1 MKIIGNEQG
10 FSFTEVILS
19 MLIISIALIP
29 MMNMFS
35 VCGENYHYS
44 TETTTAL
51 NLAQEKIEELKHL
64 KAGEILSDP
73 SAWLELADAPS
84 FKYQVEKTI
93 VDLAQGLY
101 KLDVRVLYNLRGQE
115 KQISL
120 STYSSNR

>member
-1 MKIIGNEQG
+1 MKIGENEQG

-35 VCGENYHYS
+35 VSRVNYRNS
-44 TETTTAL
+44 METTTAL

-64 KAGEILSDP
+64 KAEEIP
-73 SAWLELADAPS
+73 SNPSEWLEFAHAPA
-84 FKYQVEKTI
+84 FKYQVETAE
-93 VDLAQGLY
+93 VDMSRGLY
-101 KLDVRVLYNLRGQE
+101 KLDVRVMYNVRGQE